1 MGENPAAPQAGPEVP
16 VCPRHPDREA
26 YVRCQRCGRP
36 TCPECQ
42 RPAAVGIQC
51 VDCVREGAKTVRQ
64 ARTVFGGA
72 VTDGRPRAT
81 MWIIGI
87 CAAVYLVQYVRPSLT
102 SQIAFVP
109 ALGTSEPWRFLTSAF
124 AHAGLAHIGFN
135 MYALW
140 IMGTYLEP
148 MLGRVRFVVLYLLS
162 AFGGSVMYLLLAAP
176 QSVPDALRDGPGAWW
191 TPAVGA
197 SGAVFGLFGAF
208 LVLQRR
214 LGRSAA
220 GMWVLIG
227 INAVIGF
234 IPGFHIAWQAHL
246 GGLLTGAAGA
256 AVIAYAGRG
265 GRGATA
271 PMGAAAVSAARR
283 AAAPLQWAGLGAILV
298 VLVALTVV
306 KYATA

>member
-1 MGENPAAPQAGPEVP
+1 
-16 VCPRHPDREA
+16 
-26 YVRCQRCGRP
+26 VRCQRCMRP

-51 VDCVREGAKTVRQ
+51 VDCVAEGAKTVRQ
-64 ARTVFGGA
+64 VRTVFGGA
-72 VTDGRPRAT
+72 VTDGRPVVT
-81 MWIIGI
+81 MTLIGI
-87 CAAVYLVQYVRPSLT
+87 CVAVYLAQSSVPGFER
-102 SQIAFVP
+102 QIWFSPV
-109 ALGTSEPWRFLTSAF
+109 LGQSEPWRFITSAF
-124 AHAGLAHIGFN
+124 AHGSIMHIAFN

-148 MLGRVRFVVLYLLS
+148 MLGRARFIAIYLLS
-162 AFGGSVMYLLLAAP
+162 AFGGSVFYLLLSAP
-176 QSVPDALRDGPGAWW
+176 QSYEEAVAFGPGMWW

-220 GMWVLIG
+220 GMYVIIG

-234 IPGFHIAWQAHL
+234 VLPNIAWQAHL
-246 GGLLTGAAGA
+246 GGALTGAAA
-256 AVIAYAGRG
+256 AAAIAYLGRNRGPLKPVDRRVHWVALG
-265 GRGATA
+265 GLF
-271 PMGAAAVSAARR
+271 V
-283 AAAPLQWAGLGAILV
+283 LLV
-298 VLVALTVV
+298 VLSLV